1 MALPGGLDMSA
12 QKRSEEFEIFRAY
25 LRQNGL
31 KRTHQKDLILEIFL
45 QSEGHLSIE
54 DLYSRVRRRD
64 KKVGIVTVF
73 RTLKSLTAC
82 GIAREIHLGDG
93 LTRFEHSYHHPHHH
107 HIVCTECHKAI
118 EFVAPELERVQ
129 REILDKY
136 HFQPVHH
143 HLQVYGVCE
152 DCRLSRRS
160 LDQGK
165 YDSEKVFARDALVLS
180 ISMEKRGIELYRE
193 GAARNRDQAG
203 SEVFALIAEEA
214 SKHLAKLESELEDL
228 LRREKGVGRAPA
240 FLHIDSTAL
249 DRVLPDLRETEH
261 NGELRLD
268 PRSCLEVAL
277 RFEKCAADF
286 FREYAAGFLETAG
299 KQILIRF
306 AEEEMRHCTSLTS
319 RMEQLAPVQ

>member
-1 MALPGGLDMSA
+1 MCAR
-12 QKRSEEFEIFRAY
+12 KIVEEFEVFHAY

-31 KRTHQKDLILEIFL
+31 KKTYQKDLILETFL
-45 QSEGHLSIE
+45 LSEGHMSVE
-54 DLYSRVRRRD
+54 DVYSRVRRKDR
-64 KKVGIVTVF
+64 KVGIVTVF

-129 REILDKY
+129 GEIVDKY

-160 LDQGK
+160 RDQGR
-165 YDSEKVFARDALVLS
+165 YDSEKVFARDALALA

-193 GAARNRDQAG
+193 AAARNRDRAG
-203 SEVFALIAEEA
+203 SDVFAAIVEEGL
-214 SKHLAKLESELEDL
+214 KHLAKLESELEDL
-228 LRREKGVGRAPA
+228 LQRHKAVGRAPV
-240 FLHIDSTAL
+240 FLHIDPQAL
-249 DRVLPDLRETEH
+249 DKVLPDLQELEQD
-261 NGELRLD
+261 GELRLD
-268 PRSCLEVAL
+268 PLRCLEVAL
-277 RFEKCAADF
+277 RFEKGAADF
-286 FREYAAGFLETAG
+286 FREYAAGFLETRG
-299 KQILIRF
+299 KHIFLRF
-306 AEEEMRHCTSLTS
+306 AEEEMRHCTSIS
-319 RMEQLAPVQ
+319 HRMQQLISVN

>member
-1 MALPGGLDMSA
+1 MSGL
-12 QKRSEEFEIFRAY
+12 KRSEEVEIFHAY

-31 KRTHQKDLILEIFL
+31 KKTHQKDLILETFL

-54 DLYSRVRRRD
+54 DLYSRARRKD
-64 KKVGIVTVF
+64 TKVGIVTVF

-93 LTRFEHSYHHPHHH
+93 LARYEHSYHHPHHH
-107 HIVCTECHKAI
+107 HIVCTECQNTI

-143 HLQVYGVCE
+143 QLQVYGVCE

-160 LDQGK
+160 QDQGK
-165 YDSEKVFARDALVLS
+165 YDSETVFARDALVLA
-180 ISMEKRGIELYRE
+180 ISMEKRGLELYRE

-203 SEVFALIAEEA
+203 REVFAKISEEA
-214 SKHLAKLESELEDL
+214 SKHLAKLESELEDM
-228 LRREKGVGRAPA
+228 LRREKGVGQAPA
-240 FLHIDSTAL
+240 FLHFDPTAL
-249 DRVLPDLRETEH
+249 DKVLPDLRGLEQD
-261 NGELRLD
+261 GELTLD
-268 PRSCLEVAL
+268 PRGALEITL
-277 RFEKCAADF
+277 RFEKGAADF

-299 KQILIRF
+299 KEILIRF
-306 AEEEMRHCTSLTS
+306 ADEEMRHCTSLTS
-319 RMEQLAPVQ
+319 RMDQQTPVE

>member
-1 MALPGGLDMSA
+1 MPAR
-12 QKRSEEFEIFRAY
+12 KRREELEVFHAY

-31 KRTHQKDLILEIFL
+31 KKTYQKDLILDTFL
-45 QSEGHLSIE
+45 QSEGHMSIE
-54 DLYSRVRRRD
+54 DVYSRARRRD
-64 KKVGIVTVF
+64 RKVGIVTVF

-129 REILDKY
+129 GEIVDKY

-160 LDQGK
+160 NYQGK
-165 YDSEKVFARDALVLS
+165 YDSERVFARDALALA

-203 SEVFALIAEEA
+203 SEVFAAIAQEA
-214 SKHLAKLESELEDL
+214 SKHLAKLESDMESL
-228 LRREKGVGRAPA
+228 LQRDKAIGQAPA
-240 FLHIDSTAL
+240 FLHFDPRAL
-249 DRVLPDLRETEH
+249 DRILPDLAGLERD
-261 NGELRLD
+261 GELRLD
-268 PRSCLEVAL
+268 PLRSLEVAL
-277 RFEKCAADF
+277 RFEKGAADF
-286 FREYAAGFLETAG
+286 CREYAAGFLETAG
-299 KQILIRF
+299 KQVLLRF
-306 AEEEMRHCTSLTS
+306 ADDEVRRCTSLAS
-319 RMEQLAPVQ
+319 RIEQLVSFVSP